1 VGQVKPVLYVSD
13 VEASAPYFEKTLGF
27 EFLGYTLLEGRPYY
41 ADMAA
46 GSLKFGLHNPLTG
59 QQTAWVG
66 HQRLYFRVRDV
77 HAYRALVLANG
88 GLPGDII
95 ETDWM
100 DMVIVQD
107 PDGHELV
114 FAETDS
120 ARHSVNPW

>member
-1 VGQVKPVLYVSD
+1 
-13 VEASAPYFEKTLGF
+13 
-27 EFLGYTLLEGRPYY
+27 
-41 ADMAA
+41 MAA
-46 GSLKFGLHNPLTG
+46 GSLKFGLHNPLTE

-66 HQRLYFRVRDV
+66 HQRLYFRVRVV

-88 GLPGDII
+88 GLPGDIVR
-95 ETDWM
+95 TDWM